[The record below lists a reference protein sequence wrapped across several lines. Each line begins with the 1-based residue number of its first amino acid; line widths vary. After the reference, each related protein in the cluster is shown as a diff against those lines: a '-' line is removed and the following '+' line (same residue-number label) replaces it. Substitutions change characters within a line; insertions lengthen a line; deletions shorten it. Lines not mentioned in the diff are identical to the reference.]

1 MSVKGRVYGLP
12 APKIKGIYGKN
23 PRQPKPIPD
32 FEEIREEREKLK
44 RERQLKELTGRK
56 KEFLEDRKRK
66 ARTFKRPKEQAFQDG
81 GVTSKNKNKVKKV
94 IKGLNKASKTH
105 AKQAKTLSTVI
116 TAKNGILVRGTGAQ
130 VKKTTFKGI
139 F

>member
-1 MSVKGRVYGLP
+1 MDETRRITFFNKSKYGP
-12 APKIKGIYGKN
+12 TGK
-23 PRQPKPIPD
+23 PRFKFPKPPSD
-32 FEEIREEREKLK
+32 RKEVMEEREKYQERKRLKERQEFIEKRK
-44 RERQLKELTGRK
+44 RE
-56 KEFLEDRKRK
+56 
-66 ARTFKRPKEQAFQDG
+66 ARSGKRPKEQRFQDG
-81 GVTSKNKNKVKKV
+81 GMTSKNKNKVKKV

-130 VKKTTFKGI
+130 VKKTTFKGS

>member
-1 MSVKGRVYGLP
+1 MDETRRTFFDKSKYGP
-12 APKIKGIYGKN
+12 TGK
-23 PRQPKPIPD
+23 PRFKFPEPSLNRKEVM
-32 FEEIREEREKLK
+32 EERKKLEDKRKLKQQEREKEKFIKDRMKSRTLK
-44 RERQLKELTGRK
+44 KP
-56 KEFLEDRKRK
+56 KR
-66 ARTFKRPKEQAFQDG
+66 QAFQDG